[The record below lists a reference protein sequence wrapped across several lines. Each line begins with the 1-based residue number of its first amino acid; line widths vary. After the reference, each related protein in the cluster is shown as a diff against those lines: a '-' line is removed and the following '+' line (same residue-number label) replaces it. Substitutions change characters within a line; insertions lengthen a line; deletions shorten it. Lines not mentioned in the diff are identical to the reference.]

1 MQASLAHVGVTALRC
16 VGRRACVRQFTG
28 LSVSGLASLAPF
40 GDWKQ
45 RWRPQVE
52 LGLFYLFSRHSH
64 ALLCVFQ
71 SVVTFPHLQ
80 DFYVFLTN

>member
-1 MQASLAHVGVTALRC
+1 MCASSQGCRCQAWRLWP
-16 VGRRACVRQFTG
+16 
-28 LSVSGLASLAPF
+28 PF

-45 RWRPQVE
+45 RWRLQVE
-52 LGLFYLFSRHSH
+52 LGLFYLFSRHSY